1 MFRSSFLASSRWL
14 SVQRLVFWEMS
25 YHCILQSCFLYSG
38 THNTHNG
45 NQLFLTDITR
55 RFIVGLAISFRMQA
69 SYNRWWDGRI
79 QWDRLSTLSR
89 SFARTVWIHIPEP
102 FEIDAEE
109 ELSQGK
115 RLAIQCPHMLA
126 VALKHHLRDERDW
139 DSCTQ
144 LKDLLS
150 YLPDVSDYFY
160 SSCICTLAK
169 YSLVSMT
176 YGPRILP
183 KED

>member
-1 MFRSSFLASSRWL
+1 
-14 SVQRLVFWEMS
+14 MS
-25 YHCILQSCFLYSG
+25 YHCILQSYFLYSG
-38 THNTHNG
+38 MCGKVSG
-45 NQLFLTDITR
+45 NQLFLTDIMC

-102 FEIDAEE
+102 VDIDAEE
-109 ELSQGK
+109 EVSQGK

-139 DSCTQ
+139 GSCTQ
-144 LKDLLS
+144 LRDLLS
-150 YLPDVSDYFY
+150 YLPDVSEFFY
-160 SSCICTLAK
+160 S
-169 YSLVSMT
+169 
-176 YGPRILP
+176 
-183 KED
+183 